1 MKLALLNTSIITSD
15 GSYTLETVSL
25 NEAKKLVSESEID
38 SAIGHEAAAQI
49 LSELLGVAVPMN
61 RQMFAQEEGQTALVF
76 KLNGRSPEGQIL
88 DRQEIEKVGYSFKK
102 LVRVN

>member
-1 MKLALLNTSIITSD
+1 MKLALLNTSIVTSD
-15 GSYTLETVSL
+15 GAYTLEAVSL

-38 SAIGHEAAAQI
+38 SAIGHESAAQI

-61 RQMFAQEEGQTALVF
+61 RQVFAQEKGQTALVF
-76 KLNGRSPEGQIL
+76 KLNGRPPEGQIL